1 METFNTASK
10 SLVKDINMSVI
21 LRIVRD
27 RGPISRAEIAK
38 LTGLNPATVSSN
50 VGNLMELGVVREV
63 GIGASS
69 GGRKPMLI
77 ELNPGGY
84 YVIGVDM
91 GTSDVSTG
99 ITDLE
104 GRIQCKRTLPF
115 GALSAPEDILGT
127 IKQSIRAAIGDSGI
141 PRDKL
146 LGIGMGIHGL
156 VDSDRGVSLFAPAF
170 QWENV
175 PIAEPF
181 AAEFGLPV
189 VIDNDVRAMAL
200 GEKWFGQAA
209 NASNFVFLNI
219 GTSIGSG
226 IYVNGELLKGAH
238 FGAGEIGHIQMAEG
252 GERCFCG
259 KHGCLSTL
267 AAGPAIEKR
276 ARRALESGE
285 ASALREWAAGDFSR
299 ITGEMIH
306 QAALQGDPFSRR
318 LLDETGRLLG
328 GALSLVINLLNPEV
342 IVIGGGVANGGDFI
356 FNGIK
361 EAVRRQAMKN
371 NIEKIYIGPTGLG
384 DDCGIIGAATLL
396 LRNLFSNPYQYK

>member
-1 METFNTASK
+1 MEIFHTASK

-50 VGNLMELGVVREV
+50 VGNLMERGVVREL

-77 ELNPGGY
+77 ELNPEAY

-99 ITDLE
+99 ITDLD

-115 GALSAPEDILGT
+115 GGMSRPQDILA
-127 IKQSIRAAIGDSGI
+127 IMKRSIRETIDASGI
-141 PRDKL
+141 SHDKL
-146 LGIGMGIHGL
+146 LGIGIGVHGL
-156 VDSDRGVSLFAPAF
+156 VDPDMGVSLFAPAF
-170 QWENV
+170 QWENLQ
-175 PIAEPF
+175 IAEPF
-181 AAEFGLPV
+181 AAEFDLPV
-189 VIDNDVRAMAL
+189 LIDNDVRAMAL
-200 GEKWFGQAA
+200 GEKWFGQAMRV
-209 NASNFVFLNI
+209 SNFFFLNI
-219 GTSIGSG
+219 GTGVGSG

-238 FGAGEIGHIQMAEG
+238 FGAGEIGHIQVVEG

-259 KHGCLSTL
+259 KCGCLSTL
-267 AAGPAIEKR
+267 ASGPAIEKR
-276 ARRALESGE
+276 AKQAIEAGESTLLSEMCGNE
-285 ASALREWAAGDFSR
+285 PAM

-306 QAALQGDPFSRR
+306 QAAVQGDPFSCK
-318 LLDETGRLLG
+318 LLDETGRWIG
-328 GALSLVINLLNPEV
+328 GALSLVVNLLNPEMV
-342 IVIGGGVANGGDFI
+342 VVGGGVSNGGDYI
-356 FNGIK
+356 FQGMK
-361 EAVRRQAMKN
+361 EVVNERAMKN
-371 NIEKIYIGPTGLG
+371 NVQKVLIQPTGLG
-384 DDCGIIGAATLL
+384 DDCGIIGAATLI